1 MQREARARSRSPI
14 ARAKIHRHS
23 GALPQPHQG
32 DSSPPEPRKARM
44 DTSALVPTRTSV
56 QSFFTSTL
64 DAIHT
69 CPRKSLPFCSPFRR
83 RFPRRQMHHT
93 TSRRK
98 KSELKVNSFGGRRQ
112 AKGRQGGRNQWW
124 RLGQCHEST
133 GKSGFRGVC
142 LVLYCSPLD
151 KAAIFGVER
160 LPRIGV

>member
-69 CPRKSLPFCSPFRR
+69 CPRRETYEEGGADRGGEDIRKSRVRDCRCVCAGGPVPSAERR
-83 RFPRRQMHHT
+83 GAGSGRARLRDA
-93 TSRRK
+93 RLAAC
-98 KSELKVNSFGGRRQ
+98 EGG
-112 AKGRQGGRNQWW
+112 
-124 RLGQCHEST
+124 
-133 GKSGFRGVC
+133 GKSGVKGGGVMTANKKGRS
-142 LVLYCSPLD
+142 VGP
-151 KAAIFGVER
+151 VPER
-160 LPRIGV
+160 LVDVLNKG

>member
-69 CPRKSLPFCSPFRR
+69 CPQWRRGRGKNAASNPCSKSFVRKFRR
-83 RFPRRQMHHT
+83 MPQPPPPPRRVFLPRSCRVVEARHVAACRAFCVL
-93 TSRRK
+93 SRCR
-98 KSELKVNSFGGRRQ
+98 
-112 AKGRQGGRNQWW
+112 
-124 RLGQCHEST
+124 
-133 GKSGFRGVC
+133 
-142 LVLYCSPLD
+142 SPLMREATQGNV
-151 KAAIFGVER
+151 AAVDAATRSR
-160 LPRIGV
+160 LACRMEV